1 MNFKGSLSVLMGLML
16 TSASVMGSEPAGRL
30 QVPWSMLGEM
40 IRGKRVTLQL
50 AEGETVKG
58 RVRKVTATSLV
69 FKVKKSS
76 DRVAYPKGEVQ
87 IPKESVARIEMRRRS
102 SNKRALLGIG
112 TFFGTLFG
120 SVLVVVSSADL
131 GGSFPGELVWI
142 LVGISGAVA
151 TTVYHE
157 LGRARVTIEI
167 LPDSPGEQ
175 EEKDNAPAAT
185 GSGPVAGALRTGA

>member
-16 TSASVMGSEPAGRL
+16 TSASVMGSEPPNRL
-30 QVPWSMLGEM
+30 HVPWSMVGEM
-40 IRGKRVTLQL
+40 TRGKRVTLEL
-50 AEGETVKG
+50 AEGGKVKG

-87 IPKESVARIEMRRRS
+87 IPRESVSRIEMRLRS
-102 SNKRALLGIG
+102 SDKRAPLSIGI
-112 TFFGTLFG
+112 FFGTCIGLTFGVGNNIVLGDDVPGLF
-120 SVLVVVSSADL
+120 
-131 GGSFPGELVWI
+131 F
-142 LVGISGAVA
+142 GIVAAVAGAVA
-151 TTVYHE
+151 TVVYIG
-157 LGRARVTIEI
+157 LGQARVTIEI